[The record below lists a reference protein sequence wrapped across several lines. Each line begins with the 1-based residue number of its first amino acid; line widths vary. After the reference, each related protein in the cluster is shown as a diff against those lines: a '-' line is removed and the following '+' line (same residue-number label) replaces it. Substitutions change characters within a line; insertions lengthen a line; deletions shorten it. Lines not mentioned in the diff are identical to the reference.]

1 MDDAMIFVFTA
12 VGIQLVLMALS
23 QWQLLTC
30 SDLIDR
36 KHIPAPKPTPFF
48 WTRNSAAF
56 FDFVLM
62 GRYGSPADV
71 DFKRSCGRLRVLILT
86 QLSLFIAVFGY
97 VLTL

>member
-1 MDDAMIFVFTA
+1 MIFVFTA
-12 VGIQLVLMALS
+12 VGLQLVLMALA

-48 WTRNSAAF
+48 WTRNTAAF

-62 GRYGSPADV
+62 GRYSSSADAG
-71 DFKRSCGRLRVLILT
+71 FKRSCGRLRVLILA
-86 QLSLFIAVFGY
+86 QLSLFIAAFGCA
-97 VLTL
+97 LTL